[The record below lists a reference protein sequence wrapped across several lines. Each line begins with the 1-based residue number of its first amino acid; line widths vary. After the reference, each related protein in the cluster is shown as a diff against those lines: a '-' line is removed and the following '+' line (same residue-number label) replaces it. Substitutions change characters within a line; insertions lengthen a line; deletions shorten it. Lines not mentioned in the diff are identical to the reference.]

1 MYSTVRKQA
10 LYHETGVSKP
20 GGKGGNFDRKV
31 NPISTNDEDYAHHI
45 TSRPPPLDFQIFLRP
60 WGRPPVAAAKL
71 CK

>member
-10 LYHETGVSKP
+10 LYHETGMSKT
-20 GGKGGNFDRKV
+20 GGQGGNFDRTV
-31 NPISTNDEDYAHHI
+31 NSLSTNDEDYAHHI